1 MSPDSVIVT
10 TPLIT
15 GFVES
20 LKRAGIVPPR
30 YAAVAS
36 LAAGVAASVGAYLTD
51 GAGGQGLYEAVLR
64 GIALGLAASG
74 LYSIATATTG
84 RGKERADAALGVS
97 LGQPERSEGSVPCRG
112 TDPSACGPQDDNST
126 RDGEGA
132 R

>member
-20 LKRAGIVPPR
+20 LKRAGIVQPR

-36 LAAGVAASVGAYLTD
+36 LAAGTVASVGSYLAD
-51 GAGGQGLYEAVLR
+51 SAGGLGLYDAILR
-64 GIALGLAASG
+64 GVALGLAASG

-84 RGKERADAALGVS
+84 RGKERAEDGPCSASG
-97 LGQPERSEGSVPCRG
+97 GDDGGGSR
-112 TDPSACGPQDDNST
+112 
-126 RDGEGA
+126 
-132 R
+132 